1 MKKVW
6 LLACC
11 LVLVAVAGLAQAPT
25 HAPVT
30 LADIYAV
37 APAALPSAPMD
48 GTVLAAKHPLGKV
61 ICAAA
66 ANCWNSTTVNCSS
79 STLGDTCAAVDSNC
93 TVQQQG
99 YVRCGTTYTYCPS
112 CLIVC
117 TEGQTRTVATGRCC
131 DDGLKERAVQ
141 TCTSNHWV
149 TTGYECALLC
159 KPIQQ

>member
-6 LLACC
+6 LLVCC

-30 LADIYAV
+30 LADIYAT

-48 GTVLAAKHPLGKV
+48 GTVLAAKSPTGKV

-66 ANCWNSTTVNCSS
+66 ANCWNGTTVNCSS
-79 STLGDTCAAVDSNC
+79 STVGDTCAAVDSSC
-93 TVQQQG
+93 TAQQG

-112 CLIVC
+112 CLIC
-117 TEGQTRTVATGRCC
+117 TEGQTRTVATGWCC
-131 DDGLKERAVQ
+131 DEGTKERAIQ
-141 TCTSNHWV
+141 TCISNHWV
-149 TTGYECALLC
+149 TTDYQCGPLLC